1 LLTIEIPY
9 RDPLAAFAPF
19 AADPVCAF
27 LDSAAPADPRGR
39 WSYIAA
45 EPFEVIVAAADG
57 MRIDGRT
64 VAGDPFH
71 VLAGRLEHFRAMW
84 ASLRVNKMR
93 PSNNLAHAEGFP
105 ADGPEIPFRG
115 GAVGFLGYELGR
127 HLERLPAPHAAAP
140 AMSDMVMGLY
150 DVVLAFDQWTRRA
163 FLVSSGAPERDPAA
177 RAVRAQ
183 ARADLIR
190 ARLDTP
196 PRPEGRALD
205 IALLPERPRA
215 EVEAAIARAIAYIGA
230 GDIFQ
235 ANITQRFSAPWPE
248 GDDFALYRR
257 LRTLSPAPFATFL
270 RCGADLTLAGAS
282 PERFLRLS
290 RDGAVETRPIKG
302 TRPRH
307 SDPARDAAAAAEL
320 AASAKDRA
328 ENLMIADLMRNDLGR
343 VAETGSV
350 RVPVLCGLESFASVH
365 HLVSVVEARLRPGLG
380 AVDLLRAAFP
390 GGSVTGAPKIRAM
403 EIIHELEGAPRGPYC
418 GAVAWMGFDGAM
430 DSAIVIRTLVRA
442 GDRLIA
448 QAGGGIVADS
458 VPADEYEESL
468 VKIAPLLKAA
478 RGEAP

>member
-1 LLTIEIPY
+1 MLTIEIPY

-19 AADPVCAF
+19 AGDPVCAF
-27 LDSAAPADPRGR
+27 LDSAAPGDPRGR

-45 EPFEVIVAAADG
+45 APFEVITATADG
-57 MRIDGRT
+57 VRIDGRI
-64 VAGDPFH
+64 VAGDPFG
-71 VLAGRLEHFRAMW
+71 VLAARLKHFRAKR
-84 ASLRVNKMR
+84 SPLRGHKMPSGNK
-93 PSNNLAHAEGFP
+93 PAHTDNFS
-105 ADGPEIPFRG
+105 ADAAEIPFRG
-115 GAVGFLGYELGR
+115 GAIGFLGYELGR
-127 HLERLPAPHAAAP
+127 HLERLPAPHPAAP
-140 AMSDMVMGLY
+140 PLPDMVVGLY
-150 DVVLAFDQWTRRA
+150 DVVLAFDQWKRRA
-163 FLVSSGAPERDPAA
+163 FLVSSGAPERDAAA
-177 RAVRAQ
+177 RALR
-183 ARADLIR
+183 ARARAEEIR
-190 ARLDTP
+190 TRLDAP
-196 PRPEGRALD
+196 APPEGRAPGMELP
-205 IALLPERPRA
+205 PERPRA
-215 EVEAAIARAIAYIGA
+215 EVEAAIARAIGYIGA

-235 ANITQRFSAPWPE
+235 ANITQRFSAPWPG

-257 LRTLSPAPFATFL
+257 LRALSPAPFAAFL
-270 RCGADLTLAGAS
+270 RCGADLTLASAS

-290 RDGAVETRPIKG
+290 PEGAVETRPIKG
-302 TRPRH
+302 TRRRH
-307 SDPARDAAAAAEL
+307 ADPLRDAAEAAAL
-320 AASAKDRA
+320 TTSAKDRA

-343 VAETGSV
+343 VSETGSV

-430 DSAIVIRTLVRA
+430 DSSIVIRTLVRA
-442 GDRLIA
+442 GDRLVA

-478 RGEAP
+478 RGDAR